1 MRAIEEQNHC
11 ALSAF
16 APPHVRQ
23 STVSSE
29 TQKRIKIAMKDIVDL
44 VPYELVQQY
53 GKLYWRSKIISTH
66 TTLGGMFKQMPYN
79 EDFNGNVR
87 VSSCIV

>member
-1 MRAIEEQNHC
+1 
-11 ALSAF
+11 
-16 APPHVRQ
+16 
-23 STVSSE
+23 
-29 TQKRIKIAMKDIVDL
+29 MKDIVDL